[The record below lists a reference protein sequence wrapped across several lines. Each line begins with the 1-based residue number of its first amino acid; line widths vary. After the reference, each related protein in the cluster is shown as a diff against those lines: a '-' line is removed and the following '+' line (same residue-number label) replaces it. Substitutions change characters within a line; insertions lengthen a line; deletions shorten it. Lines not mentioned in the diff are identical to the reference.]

1 MTNYINQY
9 KQFSKL
15 KKSIIII
22 AFLQLGFFT
31 IYELTLHS
39 SLLEAVQ
46 IVVVCYVMGIVMPYY
61 NVTCLNQTVFY
72 LTEEDCR
79 AMVIK

>member
-9 KQFSKL
+9 KQFSKF
-15 KKSIIII
+15 KKFVVIM

-46 IVVVCYVMGIVMPYY
+46 IVVVCYAMDIVMPYY
-61 NVTCLNQTVFY
+61 NITCLNQTVFY
-72 LTEEDCR
+72 LSEEDCH